1 MVQNTQQVKKSISI
15 CGEMAADLYAI
26 PLLVGIGI
34 ESFSVNASSIPH
46 IKKIIR
52 NLSYKEARKL
62 AKKCLK
68 FSTESEIKSTIKKY
82 YDDHFKEEIEEIF
95 H

>member
-1 MVQNTQQVKKSISI
+1 MVQNTKKVNKPISI

-34 ESFSVNASSIPH
+34 ESFSVNASAIPH
-46 IKKIIR
+46 IKKIVR
-52 NLSYKEARKL
+52 SLSYKEAQKL
-62 AKKCLK
+62 AGECLEL
-68 FSTESEIKSTIKKY
+68 SSESEIKSKIKIY
-82 YDDHFKEEIEEIF
+82 YDDNFKEDIEEIF